1 MISETTTQPLLVLV
15 VLLSALV
22 FSSDA
27 FLAPK
32 SLQIRKP
39 APAFVTR
46 SAAGN
51 IDSHR
56 SQQRSSSSSPTLLFM
71 SDAQPPPAQ
80 EEMSFE
86 EEVEKEVAEE
96 LEKSKKISNLRNEN
110 GVEYAPWMNISRE
123 DEAAIR
129 KQVAARTAARR
140 KRQIEDQTVAGA
152 LLQDSQAQELSGVG
166 INYKVVENEGVE
178 LEWATSSE
186 IDTNGFILKRRNQGQ
201 AATDFVTL
209 ASYENYG
216 PLASKGPDGGVYR
229 YFDENVG
236 VGGWVY
242 RVTESQSSGAE
253 NDISQCLVEIQSKEE
268 QQGALIAVGAL
279 AVVVIAAVAAGVLLD
294 PVQY

>member
-1 MISETTTQPLLVLV
+1 
-15 VLLSALV
+15 
-22 FSSDA
+22 
-27 FLAPK
+27 
-32 SLQIRKP
+32 
-39 APAFVTR
+39 
-46 SAAGN
+46 
-51 IDSHR
+51 
-56 SQQRSSSSSPTLLFM
+56 M
-71 SDAQPPPAQ
+71 SDAPPESSSDSAPPPPA
-80 EEMSFE
+80 EMSFE

-96 LEKSKKISNLRNEN
+96 LAKSRKISNLRNEK

-123 DEAAIR
+123 DEEAIR

-140 KRQIEDQTVAGA
+140 KRQMEDQTVAGA

-166 INYKVVENEGVE
+166 LNYKIVDNESVE

-201 AATDFVTL
+201 ADFVTL
-209 ASYENYG
+209 ASYQNYG

-229 YFDENVG
+229 FFDENVG

-242 RVTESQSSGAE
+242 RVTESQSSGEE

-279 AVVVIAAVAAGVLLD
+279 AFVVLGAVAAGVLLD

>member
-1 MISETTTQPLLVLV
+1 
-15 VLLSALV
+15 
-22 FSSDA
+22 
-27 FLAPK
+27 
-32 SLQIRKP
+32 
-39 APAFVTR
+39 
-46 SAAGN
+46 
-51 IDSHR
+51 
-56 SQQRSSSSSPTLLFM
+56 M
-71 SDAQPPPAQ
+71 SDAPPESSSDSAPPPPPPAE

-96 LEKSKKISNLRNEN
+96 LAKSKKISNLRNEK

-123 DEAAIR
+123 DEEAIR

-140 KRQIEDQTVAGA
+140 KRQMEDQTVAGA

-166 INYKVVENEGVE
+166 LSYKIVDNESVE

-186 IDTNGFILKRRNQGQ
+186 IGTNGFILKRRNQGQ
-201 AATDFVTL
+201 ADFVTL
-209 ASYENYG
+209 ASYQDYG

-236 VGGWVY
+236 IGGWVY
-242 RVTESQSSGAE
+242 RVTESQSSGEE

-279 AVVVIAAVAAGVLLD
+279 AFVVLGAVAAGVLLD